1 MEKKRIY
8 VKPQM
13 EELKDAVSMILAAS
27 GLGVDEEMIGSRQE
41 YSDFTEDDLDSEE

>member
-27 GLGVDEEMIGSRQE
+27 GFGVEEDMIGSRQE
-41 YSDFTEDDLDSEE
+41 NSDFTEDDNEYDE

>member
-27 GLGVDEEMIGSRQE
+27 GFGVEEDKIGSRQE
-41 YSDFTEDDLDSEE
+41 YSDFTEDDDDSDE